1 MAVYLVARGPKYTRD
16 GIDNI
21 GDIFEIFEGDNPP
34 GGPGYALSD
43 IVEIVDLTKV
53 EVDEILN
60 ARKPE
65 IVIDEKEEKEYWYD
79 ADDTGNWYEII
90 IKPKYE
96 LNLSDLSVQDRSL
109 LSSTQ
114 STSAEQINA
123 IAKIKPTLTLY
134 DINKTILQ
142 PEK

>member
-1 MAVYLVARGPKYTRD
+1 MAVYLIARGPKYTRE

-21 GDIFEIFEGDNPP
+21 GDIFEIFEGESPP

-43 IVEIVDLTKV
+43 IIEIVGLSRTEVLT
-53 EVDEILN
+53 ILN

-65 IVIDEKEEKEYWYD
+65 IVMEEKEEKKYWHD
-79 ADDTGNWYEII
+79 VDDTGNWYEIVVE
-90 IKPKYE
+90 PKYE
-96 LNLSDLSVQDRSL
+96 LNLSALSGQDRSV

-114 STSAEQINA
+114 STSADQINA
-123 IAKIKPTLTLY
+123 LAKIQPTLSLY

-142 PEK
+142 PI